1 GGSLHG
7 RSASAPA
14 VELRADRYRAD
25 RRPGRRAHP
34 GRDLARR
41 RLHAAPALPPRQR
54 PGLREDRNPADRD
67 RGARALGAATP
78 WEARAAR
85 VLDADL
91 CPAAASGLCGAR
103 RYAVGSVALRAGRV
117 DAAKL
122 AFRQA
127 CDFEPGWCARA
138 AKEQAVPW
146 TPAERDR
153 LERRARP

>member
-1 GGSLHG
+1 MRTP
-7 RSASAPA
+7 RSCMSGAKSHSPSRLIETAEHAPSAP
-14 VELRADRYRAD
+14 
-25 RRPGRRAHP
+25 P
-34 GRDLARR
+34 
-41 RLHAAPALPPRQR
+41 
-54 PGLREDRNPADRD
+54 
-67 RGARALGAATP
+67 TP
-78 WEARAAR
+78 WEERAAR

-91 CPAAASGLCGAR
+91 CPAAASSLCGAR